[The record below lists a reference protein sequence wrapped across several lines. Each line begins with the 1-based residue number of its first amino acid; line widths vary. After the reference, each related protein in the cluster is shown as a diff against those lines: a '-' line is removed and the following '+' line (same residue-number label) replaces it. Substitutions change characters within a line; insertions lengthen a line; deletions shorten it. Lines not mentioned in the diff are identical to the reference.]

1 MHSGDG
7 RNSISPSRDFEVPEE
22 TCKKRHACRH
32 PAIIG
37 PAGKESFSDHRGG
50 TGYTTCWE
58 RNTGIGLDN
67 GRLKAERNWPTNQS
81 PSILF
86 VTRALPRGLETLL
99 GSKRILD
106 THFFLINCATKLIL
120 KSNNQ
125 ISIFIHLYLHQN
137 IDRFE
142 KCSKMRMIEEY

>member
-7 RNSISPSRDFEVPEE
+7 RNSISPSRGFEVPEE

-86 VTRALPRGLETLL
+86 VTRALPRGLET
-99 GSKRILD
+99 SRFQAD
-106 THFFLINCATKLIL
+106 PRHAFFPNKLRY
-120 KSNNQ
+120 KVDS
-125 ISIFIHLYLHQN
+125 
-137 IDRFE
+137 E
-142 KCSKMRMIEEY
+142 VE